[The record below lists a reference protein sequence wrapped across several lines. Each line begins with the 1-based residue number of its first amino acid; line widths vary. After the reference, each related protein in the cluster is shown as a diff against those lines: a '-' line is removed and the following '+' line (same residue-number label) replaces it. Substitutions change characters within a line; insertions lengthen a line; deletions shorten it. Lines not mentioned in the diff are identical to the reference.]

1 MYLFLFSPRI
11 HAATSNA
18 NNINNKIQKGLNV
31 KQEIIAQVNAF
42 FIQTLDM
49 DAACVVP
56 EAELK
61 RDMGIT
67 SVDAVAIASFVQK
80 TFDCTI
86 RRSDIRYILTLQDL
100 YDYIEKNGTW

>member
-1 MYLFLFSPRI
+1 MK
-11 HAATSNA
+11 A
-18 NNINNKIQKGLNV
+18 

-56 EAELK
+56 DAELK

-67 SVDAVAIASFVQK
+67 SVDAVAIAAFVQK
-80 TFDCTI
+80 TFGCTI
-86 RRSDIRYILTLQDL
+86 HRSDIRYILTLQDL
-100 YDYIEKNGTW
+100 YDYIEKSSKSRHYELRHYEKLYLN